1 MSFDKYIYLLDDLND
16 DRTYY
21 EKLAL
26 FNKYLEVEN
35 ENYSSSVSLIIE
47 NILPS
52 SYIPFLHNPDK
63 TNDVFGKDYNITDD
77 NYKIFYKDF
86 VNDIDGAKNKLK
98 SNLNNSIKNLDI
110 DRKCY
115 NSFKIDNL
123 IYICIVSWII
133 IFSLILNIV
142 YYHYKNIYTYIII
155 VATII
160 LLIVAVIFKMIS
172 TIHQ

>member
-1 MSFDKYIYLLDDLND
+1 MPFDSYIYLLDDSND

-26 FNKYLEVEN
+26 FNKFNETGN
-35 ENYSSSVSLIIE
+35 ENYSSNVSLIVE
-47 NILPS
+47 KILPT
-52 SYIPFLHNPDK
+52 SYIPFLHNDLDNDKILK
-63 TNDVFGKDYNITDD
+63 TNYGISDDKITLFYPTGITADARFKENI
-77 NYKIFYKDF
+77 
-86 VNDIDGAKNKLK
+86 
-98 SNLNNSIKNLDI
+98 NNSIKNLDI

-142 YYHYKNIYTYIII
+142 YYYYKNIYTYIII
-155 VATII
+155 VATIV
-160 LLIVAVIFKMIS
+160 LLIVALIFKMIS

>member
-47 NILPS
+47 NFLPS
-52 SYIPFLHNPDK
+52 SYIPFLHNSDNTNVFFDK
-63 TNDVFGKDYNITDD
+63 EYNITDD
-77 NYKIFYKDF
+77 NYQMFYDES
-86 VNDIDGAKNKLK
+86 IDAKARLTN
-98 SNLNNSIKNLDI
+98 NLNYSIKNLDI

>member
-26 FNKYLEVEN
+26 FNKYLDLEN
-35 ENYSSSVSLIIE
+35 ENYSSNVSLIIE

-52 SYIPFLHNPDK
+52 SYIPFLHNSDK
-63 TNDVFGKDYNITDD
+63 NFSILNDNYNITDD
-77 NYKIFYKDF
+77 NYEMFYSEGSIVD
-86 VNDIDGAKNKLK
+86 AKTRLEN
-98 SNLNNSIKNLDI
+98 NLNNSIKNLDI